1 MEKKF
6 EIKCLYIHRMIAAE
20 IIVRTEQAGTVSL
33 LYNDEDNVTL
43 IFNDA
48 HLFTSF
54 CRLRRKLLTEG
65 KILLCK
71 GARIDVHPTG
81 SQLKWIYAYELQIGE
96 RITQSENKVVL
107 FDDELDVSKIA
118 TVEEQEE
125 FYIKWLNSID
135 R

>member
-6 EIKCLYIHRMIAAE
+6 EIKCLHINHMIAAG
-20 IIVRTEQAGTVSL
+20 IIVRTEDDGTVSL
-33 LYNDEDNVTL
+33 LYNDEENVIL

-54 CRLRRKLLTEG
+54 CRLRRKLLTED

-81 SQLKWIYAYELQIGE
+81 SQLKWIYAYQLQIGE
-96 RITQSENKVVL
+96 RITQSANKVVL
-107 FDDELDVSKIA
+107 FDDELDVNRIV